1 MIVWDMD
8 KDLESELFE
17 MADDNLLL
25 WDAYG
30 KPYFA
35 TERKVIFPE
44 QLCAVTAFD
53 FQGQVEKLSKT
64 QSQLSSHFG
73 HKVDGKNHNWL
84 IF

>member
-8 KDLESELFE
+8 KDLESELYE
-17 MADDNLLL
+17 IADDKLLL

-53 FQGQVEKLSKT
+53 F
-64 QSQLSSHFG
+64 
-73 HKVDGKNHNWL
+73 
-84 IF
+84 